1 MGQTKDGWPARSWRD
16 TGSAW
21 LGLCPRGQHPRRP
34 GRRSA
39 RAHSRS
45 ACADRARIPHLLPE
59 SSSAEAGKVEMGMAA
74 EAWEDRCSAPLP
86 FREDRDCVG
95 FGARPAGVV
104 QAFVV
109 ERQILESILVQ
120 RITRRKTRTSE
131 SAPAGIRP
139 AGWHPESHR
148 VRTAASQFLHPV
160 GKPAPHGP
168 VIALGN
174 KSQDLGSGGAT
185 RGYLRAPSGDGV
197 RFERD
202 AAGNDTAKVELCHD
216 SWCSQPHRAA
226 LNTPSV

>member
-120 RITRRKTRTSE
+120 RITRRKRRERPKALQLASGPPAGTPNRTEFAPPRLSFSTPSE
-131 SAPAGIRP
+131 SRLLMGRSSLSETNPRIWVPAGQPVDTFGLP
-139 AGWHPESHR
+139 AVTVSDSNAMLLGTIPRRSNCATTAGA
-148 VRTAASQFLHPV
+148 VSRT
-160 GKPAPHGP
+160 GP
-168 VIALGN
+168 
-174 KSQDLGSGGAT
+174 
-185 RGYLRAPSGDGV
+185 R
-197 RFERD
+197 
-202 AAGNDTAKVELCHD
+202 
-216 SWCSQPHRAA
+216 
-226 LNTPSV
+226 